1 MDRNSYYSKNLGEP
15 VYLPEASI
23 GECSNSRNC
32 RQFNVD
38 LANGHCVLCWDRG
51 IRTTAEQEQKR
62 KYVRKVRKDISKT
75 IKGRKSKLTHI
86 RAGKNT
92 WLL

>member
-1 MDRNSYYSKNLGEP
+1 MERKRNIGEA
-15 VYLPEASI
+15 VYLPEASV
-23 GECSNSRNC
+23 GTCKNVRNC

-51 IRTTAEQEQKR
+51 IRTNAEQEQKR
-62 KYVRKVRKDISKT
+62 KYVRKIRKDISKT